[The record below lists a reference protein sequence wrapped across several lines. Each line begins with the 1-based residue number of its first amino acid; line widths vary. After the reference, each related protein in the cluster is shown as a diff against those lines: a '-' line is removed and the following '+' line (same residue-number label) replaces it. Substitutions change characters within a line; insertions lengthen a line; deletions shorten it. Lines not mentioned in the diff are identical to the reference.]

1 MSLDLDP
8 LLSASGLTEKARRD
22 VPRVI
27 NRLLGQTFLYQDVD
41 GDKDDY
47 YFVHRHRPVFES
59 LLQISGFSLLHDDY
73 HRIFQVVSEF
83 SYSRARYRL
92 DQSLMILV
100 LRKLYDE
107 KVERLSLANDP
118 VVTLAEVREEYRTIT
133 GKERVLGVTQYK
145 ELLTRLRAMGLIETL
160 DGRTI
165 DVRDGEARLR
175 LRGSVRMILPV
186 QTAGEMEAWLR
197 KYHVDIDGG
206 QDAGQDGR
214 HLGQHLGEE
223 DDEEDEL

>member
-8 LLSASGLTEKARRD
+8 LLSSSGLTEKARRD

-27 NRLLGQTFLYQDVD
+27 NRLLGQTFLYQDVE

-47 YFVHRHRPVFES
+47 YFIHRHRPVFES
-59 LLQISGFSLLHDDY
+59 LLQISGFNLLHDDY
-73 HRIFQVVSEF
+73 HRIFQVISEY

-92 DQSLMILV
+92 DQTLMILV

-118 VVTLAEVREEYRTIT
+118 VVTIAEVREEYRTIT
-133 GKERVLGVTQYK
+133 GKERVLGVSQYK
-145 ELLTRLRAMGLIETL
+145 ELLTRLRAMGLIDTL
-160 DGRTI
+160 DGRII
-165 DVRDGEARLR
+165 DVRNGEARLR

-186 QTAGEMEAWLR
+186 QTASEMEAWLR
-197 KYHVDIDGG
+197 KYHVEDDGG
-206 QDAGQDGR
+206 AGSED
-214 HLGQHLGEE
+214 GEE
-223 DDEEDEL
+223 DPL